1 MAAAVSPSKP
11 PVAEVERDAIHLV
24 RQYVSSPSDNVRRNT
39 ATALAALVESNE
51 GAARA
56 LVDMVLQEKDE
67 QVRFHIFTE
76 LSRLSAG
83 GRKAILEYAQEL
95 FDSNQSTSRS
105 AAYLFL
111 VRLRA
116 LGWAIPVSKG
126 VTREVLMAL
135 TAEETVQGRR
145 FRVMLLSAVAV
156 SSLVAALLAAI
167 YVLSR
172 INTAG
177 GGRGSVVVGIGI
189 AALAATLISLLA
201 SRAAVPGFLHLR
213 RSIGNTLDTLIAA
226 VLAGLTWF
234 VIVVVLQA
242 VTETTDSFARSLAFA
257 AFAAATLGVA
267 VGGVRAGTLI
277 AHELPPI
284 SRLISDPDWRRHRL
298 RRWATRVF
306 LSEVL
311 LGSITGFLAVVG
323 MDRLSRQWLTHAPA
337 TEAARLIEGS
347 TWLAVVVLLPTA
359 VAFAIIDRPQFLLR
373 WLSQYT
379 APPSEEIHDAGSFTE
394 RLLAR
399 HRPDWWSKLA
409 RALIEGTAVIL
420 LFMVSQDLMRST
432 PTLGGLPRLVS
443 TEPSENRVWMMSF
456 PVQHEFAVGFLQPV
470 TFTTG
475 QDPDLPLRA
484 ELLQWPPAGFD
495 DEGSPICI
503 SGDERNPRSVF
514 SGQRLPHTESLGRG
528 CYSLEITRASTTE
541 LGRAKAI
548 SVLLD
553 AWSLARAEPTA
564 VADDNTTPQA
574 ERPPAPYELRLS
586 ANVEKY
592 RPADPFNN
600 DLGEDE
606 VGVGLWQIEEV
617 PWAREVYVDTPL
629 ALEWRLTPSEV
640 RIVGEA
646 VPESARTG
654 EGSRPSRDQTQSLNF
669 TISRDKGTE
678 SIVDYSRLQPGM
690 YTIRV
695 DGDGSAKGKTGFVSL
710 DIATA
715 AISVSADESR
725 PNLPTLS
732 QNLVVRSEAINGIWE
747 FDAVPTAFHFTVRT
761 PRRLRAAVPYVT
773 YRSPFGE
780 EALDLALVLESR
792 GREIASADDPERID
806 EVLGPGEYSL
816 LIHRLG
822 ARTLAI
828 PLGRMW
834 MVLEFSALVND
845 PR

>member
-1 MAAAVSPSKP
+1 MAEAVSPSKP
-11 PVAEVERDAIHLV
+11 LVAEVERDPIHLV
-24 RQYVSSPSDNVRRNT
+24 RQYVSSPSTNVRRNT
-39 ATALAALVESNE
+39 ATALGALVESNP

-56 LVDMVLQEKDE
+56 LVDMVLAEKDE

-83 GRKAILEYAQEL
+83 GRQAILEYTQEL

-145 FRVMLLSAVAV
+145 FRVMLLGAVAV

-177 GGRGSVVVGIGI
+177 GGGGYVVVGIGI

-226 VLAGLTWF
+226 VLAGLSWF
-234 VIVVVLQA
+234 VTVVIVQA
-242 VTETTDSFARSLAFA
+242 VSETTDSLARSLAVA
-257 AFAAATLGVA
+257 AFAAATIGVA

-298 RRWATRVF
+298 RGWATRVF

-311 LGSITGFLAVVG
+311 LGSIIGFLAVVG
-323 MDRLSRQWLTHAPA
+323 MDRLGRQWLPHAPA

-379 APPSEEIHDAGSFTE
+379 APPTESGSEAGSFTE

-409 RALIEGTAVIL
+409 RALIQGFAVIL
-420 LFMVSQDLMRST
+420 LFMVSQGLLRDA
-432 PTLGGLPRLVS
+432 PNLGGLPRLVS

-484 ELLQWPPAGFD
+484 QLFQWPPASFD
-495 DEGSPICI
+495 DEGSPICV
-503 SGDERNPRSVF
+503 SGDERDRTSVF
-514 SGQRLPHTESLGRG
+514 TAQRLPHTETLGRG
-528 CYSLEITRASTTE
+528 CYSLQITRAATTE

-548 SVLLD
+548 AVLLD
-553 AWSLARAEPTA
+553 AWSLARAEPAT
-564 VADDNTTPQA
+564 VADDHTTPLA

-586 ANVEKY
+586 ANAEKY

-600 DLGEDE
+600 DLEESE
-606 VGVGLWQIEEV
+606 VGVGLWQIDEV
-617 PWAREVYVDTPL
+617 PWEREVYLRTPL

-640 RIVGEA
+640 RISGDA
-646 VPESARTG
+646 APESSRTG
-654 EGSRPSRDQTQSLNF
+654 EGSRPSRDQARPLTF
-669 TISRDKGTE
+669 TINRDKDKE
-678 SIVDYSRLQPGM
+678 VIADYSRLQPGR

-695 DGDGSAKGKTGFVSL
+695 TSDGDAKGKTGFVSL

-715 AISVSADESR
+715 GIDVSADESR

-732 QNLVVRSEAINGIWE
+732 QNLFVRSDPIHGIWE
-747 FDAVPTAFHFTVRT
+747 FNGVPTALHFTVRT

-773 YRSPFGE
+773 FNSPFRE
-780 EALDLALVLESR
+780 EGLDLELVLESR
-792 GREIASADDPERID
+792 GREIASGDDPERID
-806 EVLGPGEYSL
+806 EDLGPGEYSL

-822 ARTLAI
+822 ARTVTI
-828 PLGRMW
+828 PLVPLW
-834 MVLEFSALVND
+834 MVLEFSAPVNE